1 MLHVKKLNAGYGKV
15 HVLKDISI
23 DVNHGEIVCLVG
35 ANGAG
40 KTTLLKAI
48 SGIIPA
54 YNGSIAFKN
63 KDITNLKPEYIVRQG
78 LSHVPEGRQI
88 FASLTV
94 RQNLLLGTYVR
105 SIKKNEVDRLLRFVY
120 ELFPVLEKK
129 LSQKAG
135 TMSGGEQQMLAIA
148 RGLMSKP
155 ELLLLDEPSLGLA
168 PLIVENI
175 MSVIQNLRSTGIS
188 ILLVEQNIKASL
200 RIADRVYV
208 LETGKIAAEGA
219 AKEMLNNEEIK
230 KCYLGM

>member
-54 YNGSIAFKN
+54 YNGSITFKN

-94 RQNLLLGTYVR
+94 RQNLILGTYVR
-105 SIKKNEVDRLLRFVY
+105 SIKKNEMDRLLRFVY

-148 RGLMSKP
+148 RGLMSRP